1 MVRLSGR
8 RKVEGSGLVD
18 IGAIA
23 DVLGDIDEDLTY
35 CLLNNRA
42 PSAKLVLEVQ
52 DLRSDVLRMLK
63 ELKK

>member
-8 RKVEGSGLVD
+8 RKVEGRGLVD

-23 DVLGDIDEDLTY
+23 DGLGYIFEDLMY
-35 CLLNNRA
+35 CQINNRA
-42 PSAKLVLEVQ
+42 PSTKLLIEVK

-63 ELKK
+63 ELKN